1 MTEKHAFSISE
12 LAKAGPLGRS
22 KLYEAIRDGAL
33 VARKAGRH
41 TIILKADFE
50 QFLTS
55 LPIATPN
62 CSIDHTA

>member
-1 MTEKHAFSISE
+1 MTEKNAFSISE

-33 VARKAGRH
+33 VARKAGRR

-50 QFLTS
+50 RFLAS
-55 LPIATPN
+55 LPLATFDRSN
-62 CSIDHTA
+62 GHTA